1 MKKLKIYC
9 VFFITFLA
17 LPFFVDGC
25 IIFHKVSYDIKLDT
39 PNSGTVTVTAFD
51 LRSNAKTN
59 EEFADD
65 KKNLFDFMLKSNK
78 FIQEQKKAGKNI
90 ISRKIFLKDKK
101 LIGEG
106 VYKFNTITAVEGIQY
121 EDGFHYL
128 NLAPDDSVM
137 DTNGEVIASKGY
149 KRIMWDNSIKELKF
163 TMFSFSFDKEK
174 YRELAPFYN
183 SKQK

>member
-1 MKKLKIYC
+1 MKKLNIYF
-9 VFFITFLA
+9 VSFITLLA
-17 LPFFVDGC
+17 LPILLNGC

-39 PNSGTVTVTAFD
+39 PISGTVTVTAFD

-59 EEFADD
+59 EEFEDD
-65 KKNLFDFMLKSNK
+65 KKNLFDFMLKSKK
-78 FIQEQKKAGKNI
+78 FVQEQKKVGKNI
-90 ISRKIFLKDKK
+90 ISRKIFLKNKE

-106 VYKFNTITAVEGIQY
+106 IYKFNTINAVEGIQY
-121 EDGFHYL
+121 EGGFHYL

-137 DTNGEVIASKGY
+137 DTNGEVINSKGY

-163 TMFSFSFDKEK
+163 TMFSFSFDKDK

-183 SKQK
+183 PKK